1 MRETVSK
8 FINPLELA
16 QIADLQLLA
25 RTVVS
30 GLGAGVH
37 RSLHTG
43 TSAEFAQYRPY
54 TQGDDLRFVDWR
66 LYGRTDRLHVKQF
79 QDESNVHATV
89 LLDCSASMDYGS
101 GEVTK
106 FRYAQMLA
114 ACLVMMMS
122 DQHDAVGF
130 AAYHHNLQ
138 VHIPA
143 RKQAGQMHRLL
154 VAIDGC
160 EPAGVETD
168 TAQVLQFMGDVLPPR
183 GMVILIAD
191 LLHPIDEMLGHLRSL
206 RAQRHD
212 VLVLQVSDP
221 AEQTFPFDRSVTL
234 VDAEGG
240 QEQFAVPEEVRATY
254 LENRARH
261 FDAIRNVCVAN
272 EVDVEEFVCSEPLDR
287 ALHHFMHRRNRG
299 LLTTSRR
306 QGRAGGGR

>member
-8 FINPLELA
+8 FIDPSELA

-25 RTVVS
+25 RTMVS
-30 GLGAGVH
+30 SLGAGVH

-101 GEVTK
+101 GGVTK

-122 DQHDAVGF
+122 DQHDVVGF
-130 AAYHHNLQ
+130 AAYHHELIT
-138 VHIPA
+138 HIPA
-143 RKQAGQMHRLL
+143 RRQAGQLHRLL
-154 VAIDGC
+154 VAIDEGKAVGG
-160 EPAGVETD
+160 ESNTAG
-168 TAQVLQFMGDVLPPR
+168 VLQFMGDVLPPR
-183 GMVILIAD
+183 GMVVLIAD

-240 QEQFAVPEEVRATY
+240 HEQFAVPEDVRATY

-261 FDAIRNVCVAN
+261 FEAIREACLAAEIDVA
-272 EVDVEEFVCSEPLDR
+272 EFVCSEPLDR
-287 ALHHFMHRRNRG
+287 VLHHFVNRRNRG
-299 LLTTSRR
+299 LVTTSRR
-306 QGRAGGGR
+306 QGRGGSGR

>member
-1 MRETVSK
+1 MRQTVTR
-8 FINPLELA
+8 FINPAELA
-16 QIADLQLLA
+16 QISDLQMLA

-30 GLGAGVH
+30 GLGTGVH
-37 RSLHTG
+37 RSVHTG

-101 GEVTK
+101 GDVSK

-114 ACLVMMMS
+114 ACLVMLMI
-122 DQHDAVGF
+122 DQHDVVGF
-130 AAYHHNLQ
+130 GAYHHALVN
-138 VHIPA
+138 HIPA
-143 RKQAGQMHRLL
+143 RRQSGQLNRLL
-154 VAIDGC
+154 VAIDES
-160 EPAGVETD
+160 EPAGETSN
-168 TAQVLQFMGDVLPPR
+168 TAGVLQFLGDVLPPR

-221 AEQTFPFDRSVTL
+221 AEQTFPFDRSITL
-234 VDAEGG
+234 VDAESGG
-240 QEQFAVPEEVRATY
+240 EQFAVPNDVREAY

-261 FDAIRNVCVAN
+261 FDAIRQGCLAS
-272 EVDVEEFVCSEPLDR
+272 EIDIEEFLCSEPLDA
-287 ALHHFMHRRNRG
+287 ALHHFMHRRNHG
-299 LLTTSRR
+299 LLTSSRR
-306 QGRAGGGR
+306 QGRSGGGR

>member
-1 MRETVSK
+1 MPETVSK
-8 FINPLELA
+8 FINPAELA
-16 QIADLQLLA
+16 QIADLQLLS

-43 TSAEFAQYRPY
+43 TSSEFAQYRPY

-66 LYGRTDRLHVKQF
+66 LYGRTDRLHVKQY

-101 GEVTK
+101 GGVSK

-122 DQHDAVGF
+122 DQHDVVGF
-130 AAYHHNLQ
+130 AAYHRELVN
-138 VHIPA
+138 HIPA
-143 RKQAGQMHRLL
+143 RRQAGQLHRLL
-154 VAIDGC
+154 LAIDES
-160 EPAGVETD
+160 EPAGVGTD
-168 TAQVLQFMGDVLPPR
+168 TASVLQFMGDVLPAR
-183 GMVILIAD
+183 GLVVLIAD
-191 LLHPIDEMLGHLRSL
+191 LLHPIDDMLGHLRSL

-212 VLVLQVSDP
+212 VLVLQISDP
-221 AEQTFPFDRSVTL
+221 AEQTFPFDRSITL

-240 QEQFAVPEEVRATY
+240 GEQFAVPDDVREAY
-254 LENRARH
+254 LKNRTRH
-261 FDAIRNVCVAN
+261 FDAIREACLAS
-272 EVDVEEFVCSEPLDR
+272 EIDIEEFVCSEPLDS
-287 ALHHFMHRRNRG
+287 ALHHFMHRRNHG

-306 QGRAGGGR
+306 HGREGGRR

>member
-8 FINPLELA
+8 FINPSELA
-16 QIADLQLLA
+16 QIGDLQLLA

-30 GLGAGVH
+30 GLGAGIH

-66 LYGRTDRLHVKQF
+66 LYGRTDRLHVKQY

-101 GEVTK
+101 GPVSK

-122 DQHDAVGF
+122 DQHDVVGF
-130 AAYHHNLQ
+130 VAYHRELMT
-138 VHIPA
+138 HIPS
-143 RKQAGQMHRLL
+143 RRQAGQLHRLL
-154 VAIDGC
+154 LAIDESKPVG
-160 EPAGVETD
+160 EQTD
-168 TAQVLQFMGDVLPPR
+168 TAGVLQFMGDVLPPR
-183 GMVILIAD
+183 GVVVLIAD

-212 VLVLQVSDP
+212 VLVLQISDP
-221 AEQTFPFDRSVTL
+221 AEQTFPFDRSITL
-234 VDAEGG
+234 VDAEDGR
-240 QEQFAVPEEVRATY
+240 EQFAVPQDVRETY
-254 LENRARH
+254 LENRSRH
-261 FDAIRNVCVAN
+261 FEAIREGCLVS
-272 EVDVEEFVCSEPLDR
+272 EIDVEEFVCSEPLNR
-287 ALHHFMHRRNRG
+287 ALHHFMNRRNHG
-299 LLTTSRR
+299 LLTNSRR
-306 QGRAGGGR
+306 QGRVGGRR

>member
-1 MRETVSK
+1 MPETVSK
-8 FINPLELA
+8 FINPAELA

-30 GLGAGVH
+30 GLGVGVH

-54 TQGDDLRFVDWR
+54 SQGDDLRFVDWR
-66 LYGRTDRLHVKQF
+66 LYGRTDRLHVKQY

-101 GEVTK
+101 GDVSK

-122 DQHDAVGF
+122 DQHDVVGF
-130 AAYHHNLQ
+130 AAYHHELAN
-138 VHIPA
+138 HIPA
-143 RKQAGQMHRLL
+143 RRQAGQLHRLL
-154 VAIDGC
+154 LAIDGSD
-160 EPAGVETD
+160 PAGADTD
-168 TAQVLQFMGDVLPPR
+168 TARVLQFMGDVLPAR

-191 LLHPIDEMLGHLRSL
+191 LLHPIDDMLGHLRSL

-212 VLVLQVSDP
+212 VLVLQISDP
-221 AEQTFPFDRSVTL
+221 AEQTFPFDRSITL

-240 QEQFAVPEEVRATY
+240 GEQFAVPDDVRDVY

-261 FDAIRNVCVAN
+261 FDAIREACLAS
-272 EVDVEEFVCSEPLDR
+272 EIDIEEFVCSEPLDR
-287 ALHHFMHRRNRG
+287 ALHHFMNRRNHG

-306 QGRAGGGR
+306 QGRVGGGR

>member
-1 MRETVSK
+1 MPETVSK
-8 FINPLELA
+8 FINPAELA
-16 QIADLQLLA
+16 QIADLQLLS

-43 TSAEFAQYRPY
+43 TSSEFAQYRPY

-66 LYGRTDRLHVKQF
+66 LYGRTDRLHVKQY

-101 GEVTK
+101 GGVSK

-122 DQHDAVGF
+122 DQHDVVGF
-130 AAYHHNLQ
+130 AAYHRELVN
-138 VHIPA
+138 HIPA
-143 RKQAGQMHRLL
+143 RRQAGQLHRLL
-154 VAIDGC
+154 LAIDES
-160 EPAGVETD
+160 EPAGVGTD
-168 TAQVLQFMGDVLPPR
+168 TASVLQFMGDVLPAR
-183 GMVILIAD
+183 GLVVLIAD
-191 LLHPIDEMLGHLRSL
+191 LLHPIDDMLGHLRSL

-212 VLVLQVSDP
+212 VLVLQISDP
-221 AEQTFPFDRSVTL
+221 AEQTFPFDRSITL

-240 QEQFAVPEEVRATY
+240 GEQFAVPDDVREAY
-254 LENRARH
+254 LKNRTRH
-261 FDAIRNVCVAN
+261 FDAIREACLAS
-272 EVDVEEFVCSEPLDR
+272 EIDIEEFVCSEPWDS
-287 ALHHFMHRRNRG
+287 ALHHFMHRRNHG

-306 QGRAGGGR
+306 HGREGGRR